1 MGLALL
7 KLLIHA
13 RSGGIVEVMGMLLGK
28 IDGRTMIIMDSFALP
43 IARTGELINILETRV
58 IAQRED
64 YEYIH
69 LYTLLAKEINLP
81 ENIIGWYHSHP
92 GYGCWLTRI
101 DVDVHINDIKIH
113 LLLLLY
119 EKNRSI

>member
-1 MGLALL
+1 LGLALL

-13 RSGGIVEVMGMLLGK
+13 RSGGTVEVMGMLLGK
-28 IDGRTMIIMDSFALP
+28 IDGQTMIIMDSFTLP
-43 IARTGELINILETRV
+43 ITRTGELINILETRV

-64 YEYIH
+64 YEYMH
-69 LYTLLAKEINLP
+69 LYTLLAKEINLL

-92 GYGCWLTRI
+92 GYGCWLTGI

>member
-1 MGLALL
+1 LGLALL

-13 RSGGIVEVMGMLLGK
+13 RSGGTVEVMGMLLGK
-28 IDGRTMIIMDSFALP
+28 IDGQTMIIMDSFALP
-43 IARTGELINILETRV
+43 IARTGELINIRETRI

-92 GYGCWLTRI
+92 GYGCWLTGI